1 MGAELHIDKAMLQKV
16 LTGPQG
22 PAMRLI
28 KQAQRATLAQAKSN
42 APVDTGALRNAH
54 RDGPIVVTSSGIK
67 TEIIASQK
75 YAEGV
80 HEGTKP
86 HVIRPKNKKFL
97 SWMGP
102 GGRIFARSVNH
113 PGSKPRP
120 WLLQATRSA
129 AGGLGF
135 EVTGGK

>member
-28 KQAQRATLAQAKSN
+28 KQAQRATLAQAKTN

-54 RDGPIVVTSSGIK
+54 RDGPIVVSGSGIK

-75 YAEGV
+75 YAEGL

-86 HVIRPKNKKFL
+86 HVIRPKKGKFL

-102 GGRIFARSVNH
+102 GGRVFARSVNH
-113 PGSKPRP
+113 PGAKARP

-135 EVTGGK
+135 EVTDGK